1 MKVKMLLS
9 TYVLFGGKAGGESKG
24 LLRNFTV
31 SILVI
36 TRNIS
41 LHSTVVMIY
50 FRYLL
55 VLQHHVKNIHY

>member
-36 TRNIS
+36 THIS